1 MGAKIS
7 NLLSDLRASAS
18 PDPSNVLALA
28 LLTYIAGVMIGVLSE
43 SKDTIA
49 GWNTAKKAAYWAVA
63 VLTVALLGAGLMAA
77 TAAERF
83 RNPDVSALCAK
94 VGTILARAL
103 LIVAISCKFKPWGC
117 AAGVPAAAAVACVMV
132 AVWMWAEREAIRG
145 CWSRIWK
152 TR

>member
-63 VLTVALLGAGLMAA
+63 VLTVALLG
-77 TAAERF
+77 T
-83 RNPDVSALCAK
+83 
-94 VGTILARAL
+94 
-103 LIVAISCKFKPWGC
+103 
-117 AAGVPAAAAVACVMV
+117 
-132 AVWMWAEREAIRG
+132 
-145 CWSRIWK
+145 
-152 TR
+152 